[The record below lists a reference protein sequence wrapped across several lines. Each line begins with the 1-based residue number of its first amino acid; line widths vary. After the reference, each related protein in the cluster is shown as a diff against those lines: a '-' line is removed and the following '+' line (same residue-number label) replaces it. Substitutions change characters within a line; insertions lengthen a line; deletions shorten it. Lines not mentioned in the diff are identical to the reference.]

1 MRKLSKIQI
10 ISHSL
15 TLKKLSLNLS
25 QIVIFTLVNSNK
37 EQKSKKASIDL
48 KTKTVDIFM
57 KDNGPMIKGVVM
69 EEQCGI
75 MVHTT
80 LGCGRIADNMA
91 KERKFLLPVKLM
103 KEHGKTVNS

>member
-10 ISHSL
+10 ASHNL
-15 TLKKLSLNLS
+15 TLNSLSLNLS

-37 EQKSKKASIDL
+37 EQKSKKALIDL
-48 KTKTVDIFM
+48 KTKIVDMFM
-57 KDNGPMIKGVVM
+57 KDNGPMIKDVVM
-69 EEQCGI
+69 EERCGI

-80 LGCGRIADNMA
+80 LGCGKIADNMD
-91 KERKFLLPVKLM
+91 KERKFLLPIKLM